1 MPPFVT
7 PTAKLKPHKRA
18 KLDQHYG
25 SYYVRL
31 ALYDKPGAMAAIARR
46 MGDRGV
52 SLESIVQHRPQTL
65 HAPGAASQ
73 LSKDKAQPVIIIT
86 HETTEEAMRK
96 ALETIEKDGN
106 VTERPQMIR
115 IEEL

>member
-1 MPPFVT
+1 
-7 PTAKLKPHKRA
+7 
-18 KLDQHYG
+18 
-25 SYYVRL
+25 
-31 ALYDKPGAMAAIARR
+31 
-46 MGDRGV
+46 
-52 SLESIVQHRPQTL
+52 VQHRPQTL
-65 HAPGAASQ
+65 HAPGTASH

>member
-1 MPPFVT
+1 MASV
-7 PTAKLKPHKRA
+7 AKC
-18 KLDQHYG
+18 
-25 SYYVRL
+25 
-31 ALYDKPGAMAAIARR
+31 

-65 HAPGAASQ
+65 HAPRAAPQ
-73 LSKDKAQPVIIIT
+73 RATAKAQPVIIIT

-96 ALETIEKDGN
+96 ALETIEADGN
-106 VTERPQMIR
+106 VTEPPQMIR